1 MLKSVMVELAMLIT
15 LVVIIW
21 STSLVVSRHYQQGTK
36 LMAAH
41 KVYTAHNSVK
51 TKPWLQCKHSQVAK
65 HRQGTSRS
73 WMDMPMPKEE

>member
-36 LMAAH
+36 LIAAH
-41 KVYTAHNSVK
+41 SVK
-51 TKPWLQCKHSQVAK
+51 TKPWLLWKHSQVAK
-65 HRQGTSRS
+65 HR
-73 WMDMPMPKEE
+73 